1 MPYLFERTLENQAM
15 LAIPQHFLANMNT
28 SKAFAEILLNFLMDR
43 MKYVISLYFILC
55 YFIYHTN
62 DPF

>member
-15 LAIPQHFLANMNT
+15 LAIPQHFLANPVT

-43 MKYVISLYFILC
+43 MK
-55 YFIYHTN
+55 
-62 DPF
+62 